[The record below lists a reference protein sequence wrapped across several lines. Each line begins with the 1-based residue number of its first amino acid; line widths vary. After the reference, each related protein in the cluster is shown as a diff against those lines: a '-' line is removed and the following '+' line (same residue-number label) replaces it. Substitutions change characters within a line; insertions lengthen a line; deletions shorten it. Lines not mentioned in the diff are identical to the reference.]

1 MQLIK
6 NYIQQNYSLLFH
18 HQPNNILTAIF
29 DIKGFRFTVDAQNN
43 YNLIKNQPHLY
54 VAWTNNVNGYYYIAK
69 SFQSGGR
76 WKRQHA
82 YHLGILAHH
91 LLDTIRY
98 DDQNHA
104 HWIERWMDKETLEN
118 IDDNLFSIKLN
129 EEVYISFIPFDIYSD
144 NDFNTL
150 DRNEIRHINST
161 VERQLI
167 QSYRYDNKILLNV
180 QHNY

>member
-29 DIKGFRFTVDAQNN
+29 DTKGFRFTVDAQNN

-54 VAWTNNVNGYYYIAK
+54 VAWTNNVNGYYYIGK

-82 YHLGILAHH
+82 YHLGTLAHH

-98 DDQNHA
+98 ADQNHA
-104 HWIERWMDKETLEN
+104 HWIEHWMDNETLEN

-129 EEVYISFIPFDIYSD
+129 EEVYISFIPFNIY
-144 NDFNTL
+144 
-150 DRNEIRHINST
+150 
-161 VERQLI
+161 
-167 QSYRYDNKILLNV
+167 
-180 QHNY
+180 